1 MKKFYAE
8 PMTKVMKL
16 NVASIMETDLPVSGD
31 NEDPYKPTAQPL
43 ELF

>member
-16 NVASIMETDLPVSGD
+16 NVASIMETDLPASG

>member
-16 NVASIMETDLPVSGD
+16 NVSSIMDPDLPAQSEPENPD
-31 NEDPYKPTAQPL
+31 KPTAQPL